1 MDLEQFTKQLKE
13 IGKRV
18 IKLKDNITTEEAT
31 KTSFIMP
38 FFQILG
44 YDIFNP
50 LEFVPEYTADV
61 GIKKGE
67 KVDYAIII
75 DDAPAILIEAK
86 SINEKLEKHDSQ
98 LFRYFATTSAK
109 FGILTNGIEYR
120 FYTDLDEN
128 NKMDSVPFFTIDI
141 TKIKDL
147 QMAELAKFHKENY
160 DIDNISSTASEL
172 KYLNILKSFL
182 TEQLDKPSESFVKYI
197 LSEIYDGTKT
207 KMVVDKFT
215 PLIAKGFTQLVGEK
229 VNEKLSAALNTPV
242 AVDVTPSVEVS
253 DKNSDEAS
261 DIVTTPE
268 ELEAYTTVKL
278 LLKNVVDPTRVFY
291 RDNRSYF
298 NILLDDNIR
307 KWIVRI
313 YINNRIRLVLNDE
326 FRTQLEVDSPLDIT
340 EHAEALV
347 EIVNKFLQ

>member
-13 IGKRV
+13 LGKRV

-147 QMAELAKFHKENY
+147 QIAELAKFHKENY